1 MATNTTSP
9 AASSSAGSMST
20 ISVLSVV
27 LLSVA
32 LAVGLPGNS
41 FVVWSIV
48 KKMQKRS
55 VTALLVLNLAL
66 ADLAVLLTAPFFLH
80 FLAQGS
86 WSFKVT
92 GCRMCHYVCGV
103 SMYASVLLITVM
115 SLDRS
120 LAVARPFLSQKVRT
134 KAIARWVLVGI
145 WVVSFLLAT
154 PVLLYRTV
162 SLLPNKTTLVCYSK
176 YPSEGHRAFH
186 LLFEAITG
194 FLLPFLAVVASY
206 SDIGRRLQARRFRRS
221 RRTGRLVVLII
232 LAFAAFWLPYHFVN
246 LAEAGRALAGLGQND
261 PAGQR
266 LKLARYVLIALA
278 FLSSSVNPVL
288 YACAGGGLL
297 RSAGVGFVAK
307 MLEATGSEG
316 SSSRRRGTLGQTARV
331 PDATQEPS
339 PTESIMTSSNP
350 LA

>member
-1 MATNTTSP
+1 MAPNTTSP
-9 AASSSAGSMST
+9 AASSSPGGMS
-20 ISVLSVV
+20 LSLPIV

-41 FVVWSIV
+41 FVVWSIL
-48 KKMQKRS
+48 KRMQKRS

-80 FLAQGS
+80 ALSQRT
-86 WSFKVT
+86 WSFRVT
-92 GCRMCHYVCGV
+92 GCRLCHYICGV
-103 SMYASVLLITVM
+103 SMYASVLLITIM

-120 LAVARPFLSQKVRT
+120 LAVARPFVSQKMRT
-134 KAIARWVLVGI
+134 KTIARWVLVCI

-154 PVLLYRTV
+154 PVLAYRTV
-162 SLLPNKTTLVCYSK
+162 KRYNRTLVCRSD
-176 YPSEGHRAFH
+176 YPSDGHSAFH
-186 LLFEAITG
+186 LLFETTTG

-232 LAFAAFWLPYHFVN
+232 LAFAAFWLPYHLVN
-246 LAEAGRALAGLGQND
+246 LVEAGRALAGWD
-261 PAGQR
+261 KDDSVGQR
-266 LKLARYVLIALA
+266 LKLARNVLIALA

-297 RSAGVGFVAK
+297 RSAGAGFVVK
-307 MLEATGSEG
+307 LLEATASEG
-316 SSSRRRGTLGQTARV
+316 YSSRRGGTLGQTQK
-331 PDATQEPS
+331 ATPASPEEGPS
-339 PTESIMTSSNP
+339 DNLMTSSTP
-350 LA
+350 S

>member
-9 AASSSAGSMST
+9 AASSSRGGMS
-20 ISVLSVV
+20 LSLLPVV

-41 FVVWSIV
+41 FVIWSILRRL
-48 KKMQKRS
+48 QKRS

-80 FLAQGS
+80 FLVQGS
-86 WSFKVT
+86 WSFKVA
-92 GCRMCHYVCGV
+92 GCRLCHYVCGV

-120 LAVARPFLSQKVRT
+120 LAVARPFVSQKVRT
-134 KAIARWVLVGI
+134 KTTARWVLVGI
-145 WVVSFLLAT
+145 WVVAFLLAT
-154 PVLLYRTV
+154 PVLVYRTV
-162 SLLPNKTTLVCYSK
+162 RLQSDNRTLVCYSK

-194 FLLPFLAVVASY
+194 FLLPFLLVVASY

-221 RRTGRLVVLII
+221 RRTGRLVALII
-232 LAFAAFWLPYHFVN
+232 LAFAAFWLPYHVVN
-246 LAEAGRALAGLGQND
+246 LVEAGRALAGSALEE

-266 LKLARYVLIALA
+266 LKLARFVLIALA

-288 YACAGGGLL
+288 YACAGGSLL
-297 RSAGVGFVAK
+297 RSAGLGFVAK
-307 MLEATGSEG
+307 LLEATGSEA
-316 SSSRRRGTLGQTARV
+316 SSTRRGGTLGHTARDT
-331 PDATQEPS
+331 PAPPEPG
-339 PTESIMTSSNP
+339 PTESFIPSSNP
-350 LA
+350 LE